1 MAAEGS
7 PKVYCADSGKQF
19 PFHVSCFR
27 IADESVEEATYRVF
41 KIGDIS
47 IFVDLKDLCRRFR
60 LEWNFVSRRSGK
72 TIAYNRA
79 SRSLS
84 FVNSGKRKSTSMLCG
99 CGWLVRL
106 GALNGKNTQILIR

>member
-1 MAAEGS
+1 MAEGS

-47 IFVDLKDLCRRFR
+47 VLVYLKDLCRRFG
-60 LEWNFVSRRSGK
+60 LEWNFVSRSSGK
-72 TIAYNRA
+72 TITCNRT
-79 SRSLS
+79 SHTSS
-84 FVNSGKRKSTSMLCG
+84 FVISGIRKSSSIVCG
-99 CGWLVRL
+99 CGWF
-106 GALNGKNTQILIR
+106 LNGKNAQILIR

>member
-7 PKVYCADSGKQF
+7 PKVYCANSWKQF

-27 IADESVEEATYRVF
+27 IADKSVKEATYRVF

-47 IFVDLKDLCRRFR
+47 VLVYLKDLCRRFG

-72 TIAYNRA
+72 
-79 SRSLS
+79 L
-84 FVNSGKRKSTSMLCG
+84 
-99 CGWLVRL
+99 
-106 GALNGKNTQILIR
+106 